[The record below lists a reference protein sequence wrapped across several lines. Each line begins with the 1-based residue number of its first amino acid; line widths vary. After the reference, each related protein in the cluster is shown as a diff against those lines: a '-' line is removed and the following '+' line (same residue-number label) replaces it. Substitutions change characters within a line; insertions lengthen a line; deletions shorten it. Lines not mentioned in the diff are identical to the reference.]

1 MPATTTHDRDPRQE
15 QTAALF
21 ADLSCCD
28 DEEER
33 RRLRDAIVLVNLPVA
48 TSVALRYRGR
58 GEPVDDLVQVAH
70 LGLVKAVDGFDP
82 GRGAD
87 FLAYAVPTI
96 RGEVRRHFRDRGWD
110 IRPPR
115 RIQELRVRVEAAAE
129 ALSQQLDRSPRP
141 SEIAEHI
148 GADPEDV
155 AECLASA
162 ECYHVHSLDAPT
174 DSEAGADLTGTLGS
188 LDPDLEAL
196 HDVLSVRPLLA
207 QLSPRE
213 RRILTLRFWRGWTQA
228 QIAED
233 VGVTQ
238 MQISRLLAQSLR
250 RLRQQLEAA

>member
-1 MPATTTHDRDPRQE
+1 MTATHPHDRDPRQE

-21 ADLSCCD
+21 EDLVGCTD
-28 DEEER
+28 DEGR
-33 RRLRDAIVLVNLPVA
+33 RRLRDAVVLVNLPVA

-82 GRGAD
+82 GRGSD

-129 ALSQQLDRSPRP
+129 TLSQRLDRSPRP
-141 SEIAEHI
+141 SEIAEYL
-148 GADPEDV
+148 GTDVEDV

-162 ECYHVHSLDAPT
+162 ECYHVHSLDAPG
-174 DSEAGADLTGTLGS
+174 DPVDGIDLAGTLGAP
-188 LDPDLEAL
+188 DPDLEAI
-196 HDVLSVRPLLA
+196 DDILSVRPLLA
-207 QLSPRE
+207 KLSPRD
-213 RRILTLRFWRGWTQA
+213 RRILALRFWRGWTQA
-228 QIAED
+228 QIAAD

-238 MQISRLLAQSLR
+238 MQISRLLAQALR
-250 RLRQQLEAA
+250 RLREQLEAA